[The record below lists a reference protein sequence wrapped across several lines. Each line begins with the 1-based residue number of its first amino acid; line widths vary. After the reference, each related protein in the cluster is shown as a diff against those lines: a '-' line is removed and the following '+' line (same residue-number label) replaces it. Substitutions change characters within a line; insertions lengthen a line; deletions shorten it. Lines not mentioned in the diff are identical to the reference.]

1 LLVPGGLD
9 TLMVV
14 QADAQSLGSEG
25 FYLQRVLSG
34 VQDGNHIRQEFGI
47 AQKVQFVLSE
57 C

>member
-1 LLVPGGLD
+1 
-9 TLMVV
+9 MVV